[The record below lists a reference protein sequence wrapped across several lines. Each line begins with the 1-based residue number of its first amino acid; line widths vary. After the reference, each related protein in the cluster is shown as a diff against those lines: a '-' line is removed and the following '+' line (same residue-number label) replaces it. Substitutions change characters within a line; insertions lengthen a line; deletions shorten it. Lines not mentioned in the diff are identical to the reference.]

1 MQFVV
6 SVEPNNGRG
15 FLARSP
21 LAPDLTAEAPT
32 ADQAVADLQQQL
44 TRLVSRGGLRQIE
57 VPLPSVHTESFENPW
72 QEVAGLFKD
81 NPLFDEVLEHMKVY
95 REQRNHEMDEV
106 GE

>member
-6 SVEPNNGRG
+6 RVEPNNGRG

-44 TRLVSRGGLRQIE
+44 TRLVTHGRLRAIE
-57 VPLPSVHTESFENPW
+57 VPLHSADTESLQNPW

-95 REQRNHEMDEV
+95 REQRNHEMDDV